1 MGKIAVLDKATIDK
15 IAAGEVVERPSSVV
29 KELVENAIDAG
40 ASAITVEIKD
50 GGISFIR
57 ITDNGSGIAKED
69 VPIAFLRH
77 STSKIRTIEDLLATT
92 SLGFRGEALSS
103 IAAVAQVEL
112 LTKTRE
118 AFAGVRYIVEGS
130 EEKKLEEIGCPD
142 GTTFL
147 VKNLFYNI
155 PARRKYL
162 KTAATEAGYSSDL
175 MERMALSR
183 PDISFKFINNG
194 KTVLHTTGSM
204 DRQAIIYHL
213 YGRDIAAALLPVKVE
228 TDDFCME
235 GFIGKPVVARGN
247 RNYENYFINGRY
259 IKSSV
264 INRAIEDAYKPY
276 LMQHK
281 YPFTSLHITLDSNML
296 DVNVH
301 PAKREVRLLEGDMV
315 YQSVY
320 HAVQDALSGKN
331 MIVEATTA
339 TEREVR
345 QERVEEKKETLAHIK
360 STPEPFEVKR
370 KELLQKTEIEKNV
383 AESSELHRNNTP
395 YQPQS
400 FIKDEKLSQNIGQT
414 QEVHFVESV
423 SKTEQKGNTEIV
435 SSKTVAPQYAALNSL
450 YELPPNLPLH
460 LLKESVE
467 YPKVSQN
474 LNTMS
479 TKTVEKQGIEQNVRK
494 KEMESYI
501 QETLPDLLRES
512 DKKQYTIIGQLFATY
527 WLVQMEEQLFI
538 IDQHA
543 AHEKILYEQTMK
555 RILEKQPLS
564 QMISPPMIV
573 SLSLREEETLRMHKE
588 VLTNLGFEIEPFGGK
603 EYCITAVPADLC
615 GISDADLFL
624 QILDGLVE
632 EKVNGEPELLLEK
645 VASMSCKA
653 AVKGNMRLSAEEAKA
668 MIEQLLSL
676 DNPYHCPHG
685 RPTTIMFSKYEIE
698 KRFKRI
704 V

>member
-40 ASAITVEIKD
+40 ASAITVEIKE
-50 GGISFIR
+50 GGISFMR
-57 ITDNGSGIAKED
+57 ITDNGSGIAKEE
-69 VPIAFLRH
+69 VPVAFLRH
-77 STSKIRTIEDLLATT
+77 STSKIRTMEDLLVTT

-118 AFAGVRYIVEGS
+118 AFAGVRYVIEGS

-162 KTAATEAGYSSDL
+162 KTAATEAGYISDL

-213 YGRDIAAALLPVKVE
+213 YGREIAAALLPVKVE
-228 TDDFCME
+228 TNDFCME

-281 YPFTSLHITLDSNML
+281 YPFTSLHITLDSNTL

-315 YQSVY
+315 YQAVY

-339 TEREVR
+339 TEKERK
-345 QERVEEKKETLAHIK
+345 QERVEEKKETLFSIK

-370 KELLQKTEIEKNV
+370 KERDALQQ
-383 AESSELHRNNTP
+383 AEQIRPKEDT
-395 YQPQS
+395 
-400 FIKDEKLSQNIGQT
+400 KKSQT
-414 QEVHFVESV
+414 
-423 SKTEQKGNTEIV
+423 
-435 SSKTVAPQYAALNSL
+435 TVPQYAALSSL
-450 YELPPNLPLH
+450 YELPSNLPLN
-460 LLKESVE
+460 LLQEAVE
-467 YPKVSQN
+467 YPKSSKASDKINPKDSEQIIDGTGITGAVTS
-474 LNTMS
+474 
-479 TKTVEKQGIEQNVRK
+479 KTG
-494 KEMESYI
+494 SYV

-555 RILEKQPLS
+555 RIREKQALS
-564 QMISPPMIV
+564 QMISPPMVV
-573 SLSLREEETLRMHKE
+573 SLSLREEETLRLHKD
-588 VLTNLGFEIEPFGGK
+588 VLTNLGFEIESFGGK

-615 GISDADLFL
+615 GISDSDLFL
-624 QILDGLVE
+624 QILDGLME

-653 AVKGNMRLSAEEAKA
+653 AVKGNMRLSTEEAKA